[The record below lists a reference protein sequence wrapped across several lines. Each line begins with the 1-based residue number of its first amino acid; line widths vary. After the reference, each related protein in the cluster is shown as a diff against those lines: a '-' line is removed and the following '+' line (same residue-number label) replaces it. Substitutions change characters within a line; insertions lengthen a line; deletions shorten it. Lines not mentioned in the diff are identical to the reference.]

1 MSTSPRQ
8 ERSTLVGDRLSQR
21 RLLHQ
26 GITLLRCAMRT
37 TIDLPEDLYEQA
49 KCLAR
54 DTSRTLSETV
64 ADLVRRGLEG
74 AGAVATVRS
83 DRTGLPV
90 VSLGRTIISED
101 VRLLDDDPP

>member
-1 MSTSPRQ
+1 
-8 ERSTLVGDRLSQR
+8 
-21 RLLHQ
+21 
-26 GITLLRCAMRT
+26 MRT
-37 TIDLPEDLYEQA
+37 TIDLPEDLHEQA
-49 KCLAR
+49 KRIAR

-74 AGAVATVRS
+74 PGAVATVRS

-90 VSLGRTIISED
+90 VSLGRTITSED